1 MRKKADGT
9 AQEEYSMNT
18 ESEKELKKEEGS
30 GQQGPETSKYTIPE
44 FCSFSKKIFDAGQD
58 VVRAAL
64 MKGKKSEY
72 TISEAKELVKAY
84 AERQVK

>member
-1 MRKKADGT
+1 MRKKVDET

-18 ESEKELKKEEGS
+18 ESEKELKKEEEP
-30 GQQGPETSKYTIPE
+30 GQQAPETSKYTIPE

-58 VVRAAL
+58 VVRVAL

>member
-1 MRKKADGT
+1 MRKKVDET

-18 ESEKELKKEEGS
+18 ETEKELKKEKGS
-30 GQQGPETSKYTIPE
+30 GQQAPETSKYTIPE
-44 FCSFSKKIFDAGQD
+44 FCSFSKKIFDVGQD
-58 VVRAAL
+58 VVRVAL